1 MQGRGWL
8 PWGGEEDGAL
18 QEPSS
23 VHVALADSALALESI
38 FSQDMPVPFEQS

>member
-8 PWGGEEDGAL
+8 LWGKEEDGAL

-23 VHVALADSALALESI
+23 VHVALADRALASESI
-38 FSQDMPVPFEQS
+38 FSWDIPVLFEQS